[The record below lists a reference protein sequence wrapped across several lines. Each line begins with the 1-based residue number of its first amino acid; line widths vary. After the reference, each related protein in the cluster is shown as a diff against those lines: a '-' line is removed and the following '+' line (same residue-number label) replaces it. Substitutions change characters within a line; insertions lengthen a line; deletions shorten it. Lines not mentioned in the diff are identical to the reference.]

1 MKRDLG
7 MLISTLIPAQP
18 INRNRQTDTF
28 AWRKKHKRPKPAVKI
43 PESKPT
49 PPEIANLVVFDPCF
63 SLGKLT
69 RANYAT

>member
-1 MKRDLG
+1 MERDLG

-28 AWRKKHKRPKPAVKI
+28 SWQEKLEGPKPALKI
-43 PESKPT
+43 PKSKPT
-49 PPEIANLVVFDPCF
+49 PPEIADFIVFDPCF